1 MNDINPWILPDNAGT
16 VPNTFRMDPAFKR
29 AIQELS
35 EHETQL
41 QGTKI
46 SMTTVIFNLAT
57 RDTLYIRTKR
67 SSVAKRYK
75 ELKNHRKHFDIK
87 REN

>member
-16 VPNTFRMDPAFKR
+16 VMNAFRMDPAFKR

-35 EHETQL
+35 LHETKL
-41 QGTKI
+41 QGSKI
-46 SMTTVIFNLAT
+46 SMMTIIFNLST
-57 RDTLYIRTKR
+57 RDTLYIRNKR

-75 ELKNHRKHFDIK
+75 ELKEHKRYFDIK
-87 REN
+87 DRK